1 MTKYK
6 FILVMFTIILCFNS
20 AKSWGQDIVNLRHTV
35 QRGETIE
42 ILADKYRLT
51 TDMLKAVNLG
61 MDTFY
66 TGMEILVPVDKKYMW
81 LRSEDD
87 GEVILKDIAG
97 YFSEYQEASRVFNT
111 GDYKKADKLFGATI
125 RNHGKYLPC
134 EEAYFGRA
142 MCDYNRNKWSSAIEG
157 FAQVISIEECP
168 EELREQSRSLKANAE
183 EKREAR
189 NQRTANFFNGL
200 FQAAAEVGTAYMAAS
215 QANAVQGSY
224 NYPSMPQGKSLGTM
238 SNAEFTN
245 YVNTSLYQLAN
256 YSMMQVEQQWKQ
268 EEIQVKTGY
277 ASTYRQLHGGKEPS
291 AEEIQAAYNNYMQ
304 SKVNASKTVQQA
316 SSGMYDRQLRI
327 SDNSSNSSKKKTASG
342 FVCSICRDS
351 HICQT
356 CNGSGWQNGMGDNHD
371 HYGAGIN
378 KIPCGNCS
386 NGRSKGDGICHY
398 CK

>member
-1 MTKYK
+1 MRKYNFIMVM
-6 FILVMFTIILCFNS
+6 FILLCS
-20 AKSWGQDIVNLRHTV
+20 VKSWGQDIVNLRHIV

-51 TDMLKAVNLG
+51 TDILKAVNLG

-66 TGMEILVPVDKKYMW
+66 TGMEVLVPVDKKYMW

-87 GEVILKDIAG
+87 SETILKDIAG
-97 YFSEYQEASRVFNT
+97 YFSEYQEASRVFST
-111 GDYKKADKLFGATI
+111 GDYKKADKLLETTI

-157 FAQVISIEECP
+157 FAQVISIDDCP
-168 EELREQSRSLKANAE
+168 MELREQSRSLKANAE

-189 NQRTANFFNGL
+189 NQRTANFFSGF
-200 FQAAAEVGTAYMAAS
+200 FQAAVEVGTAYMAAS
-215 QANAVQGSY
+215 QANAGQGSY
-224 NYPSMPQGKSLGTM
+224 NYPTVSQGKSLGSM

-245 YVNTSLYQLAN
+245 YVNTSLSQLAN

-268 EEIQVKTGY
+268 EEIQVRTGY

-291 AEEIQAAYNNYMQ
+291 AAEIQAAYNNYMQ
-304 SKVNASKTVQQA
+304 IKVNAYKTVQQA
-316 SSGMYDRQLRI
+316 SSGMYDRQLGI
-327 SDNSSNSSKKKTASG
+327 SDNSSNNSKKKTVSG
-342 FVCSICRDS
+342 FVCSQCRDT
-351 HICQT
+351 HVCQT
-356 CNGSGWQNGMGDNHD
+356 CNGSGWQHSDMGEIHE
-371 HYGAGIN
+371 HGGGIGRI
-378 KIPCGNCS
+378 KCGNC
-386 NGRSKGDGICHY
+386 KGSGKCSF

>member
-1 MTKYK
+1 MRKYNFIMVM
-6 FILVMFTIILCFNS
+6 FILLCS
-20 AKSWGQDIVNLRHTV
+20 VKSWGQDIVNLRHIV

-51 TDMLKAVNLG
+51 TDILKAVNLG

-66 TGMEILVPVDKKYMW
+66 TGMEVLVPVDKKYMW

-87 GEVILKDIAG
+87 SETILKDIAG
-97 YFSEYQEASRVFNT
+97 YFSEYQEASRVFST
-111 GDYKKADKLFGATI
+111 GDYKKADKLFETTI

-157 FAQVISIEECP
+157 FAQVISIDDCP
-168 EELREQSRSLKANAE
+168 MELREQSRSLKANAE

-189 NQRTANFFNGL
+189 NQRTANFFSGF
-200 FQAAAEVGTAYMAAS
+200 FQAAVEVGTAYMAAS
-215 QANAVQGSY
+215 QANAGQGSY
-224 NYPSMPQGKSLGTM
+224 NYPTVSQGKSLGSM

-245 YVNTSLYQLAN
+245 YVNTSLSQLAN

-268 EEIQVKTGY
+268 EEIQVRTGY

-291 AEEIQAAYNNYMQ
+291 AAEIQAAYNNYMQ
-304 SKVNASKTVQQA
+304 TKVNAYKTVQQA
-316 SSGMYDRQLRI
+316 SSGMYDRQLGI
-327 SDNSSNSSKKKTASG
+327 SDNSSNNSKKKTVSG
-342 FVCSICRDS
+342 FVCSQCRDT
-351 HICQT
+351 HVCHT
-356 CNGSGWQNGMGDNHD
+356 CNGSGWQHSDMGEMHE
-371 HYGAGIN
+371 HGGGIGRI
-378 KIPCGNCS
+378 KCGNC
-386 NGRSKGDGICHY
+386 KGSGKCSF

>member
-1 MTKYK
+1 MRKYK
-6 FILVMFTIILCFNS
+6 FIMVMFVLLCSYF
-20 AKSWGQDIVNLRHTV
+20 AKSWGQDIVNLRHIV

-51 TDMLKAVNLG
+51 TDILKAVNLG

-66 TGMEILVPVDKKYMW
+66 TGMEVLVPVDKKYMW

-111 GDYKKADKLFGATI
+111 GDYKKADKLFESTI

-157 FAQVISIEECP
+157 FAQVISINECP

-189 NQRTANFFNGL
+189 NQRTANFFSGL
-200 FQAAAEVGTAYMAAS
+200 FQAAEEVGTAYMAAS
-215 QANAVQGSY
+215 QANVGQGSY
-224 NYPSMPQGKSLGTM
+224 NYPSMSQGKSLGSM

-268 EEIQVKTGY
+268 EEIQVKTGF
-277 ASTYRQLHGGKEPS
+277 ASTYRHLHGGKEPS
-291 AEEIQAAYNNYMQ
+291 AEEVQAAYNNYMQ
-304 SKVNASKTVQQA
+304 TKVNAYKTVQQA
-316 SSGMYDRQLRI
+316 SSGMYDRELGI
-327 SDNSSNSSKKKTASG
+327 SGSGSTSGTSSSRKCMKLTATDNA
-342 FVCSICRDS
+342 
-351 HICQT
+351 H
-356 CNGSGWQNGMGDNHD
+356 CNGNGLCSKCNG
-371 HYGAGIN
+371 N
-378 KIPCGNCS
+378 KKYFE
-386 NGRSKGDGICHY
+386 NGRWVDPCVICGGLGVCPSCHGKGER
-398 CK
+398 

>member
-1 MTKYK
+1 MRKDYLILVF
-6 FILVMFTIILCFNS
+6 FILLCSHF
-20 AKSWGQDIVNLRHTV
+20 AKSWGKGIVNLRHIV

-42 ILADKYRLT
+42 ILAGKYKLT

-61 MDTFY
+61 MNTFY
-66 TGMEILVPVDKKYMW
+66 TGMEVLVPVDKKYMW

-87 GEVILKDIAG
+87 SEVILKDIAG

-111 GDYKKADKLFGATI
+111 GDYKKADKLFESTI

-142 MCDYNRNKWSSAIEG
+142 MCDYNRNKWSFAIDG
-157 FAQVISIEECP
+157 FAQVICIDECP

-183 EKREAR
+183 ERREAR
-189 NQRTANFFNGL
+189 NQRTANFFSGL

-215 QANAVQGSY
+215 QANVGQGSY
-224 NYPSMPQGKSLGTM
+224 NYPSMPQGMSLGSM
-238 SNAEFTN
+238 NNAEFTN

-268 EEIQVKTGY
+268 EEIQVKTGF
-277 ASTYRQLHGGKEPS
+277 ATTYRQLHGGKEPS
-291 AEEIQAAYNNYMQ
+291 AEEVQAAYNNYMQ
-304 SKVNASKTVQQA
+304 TKANAYSTVQKA
-316 SSGMYDRQLRI
+316 SSGMYDRELGI
-327 SDNSSNSSKKKTASG
+327 SGSSFNKKSSSG
-342 FVCSICRDS
+342 YACSQCRDT
-351 HICQT
+351 HVCQT
-356 CNGSGWQNGMGDNHD
+356 CNGSGWQSGMGDNHD
-371 HYGAGIN
+371 HYGAGVN

-386 NGRSKGDGICHY
+386 NGCSKGDGICHY

>member
-1 MTKYK
+1 MRRLY
-6 FILVMFTIILCFNS
+6 FIKVVFTLLLCLSF
-20 AKSWGQDIVNLRHTV
+20 AKSWGQDIVNLRHIV

-42 ILADKYRLT
+42 ILADKYKLT
-51 TDMLKAVNLG
+51 TDILKTVNLG

-66 TGMEILVPVDKKYMW
+66 TGMEVLIPVDKKYMW

-87 GEVILKDIAG
+87 GEIILKDIAG
-97 YFSEYQEASRVFNT
+97 YFSEYQEASRVFNA
-111 GDYKKADKLFGATI
+111 GDYKKADKLFEATI

-134 EEAYFGRA
+134 EEAYLGRA
-142 MCDYNRNKWSSAIEG
+142 MCDYNRSKWSSAVEG

-168 EELREQSRSLKANAE
+168 EELREQSRNLKAKAE
-183 EKREAR
+183 EQREAR
-189 NQRTANFFNGL
+189 SQRTANFFSGL

-215 QANAVQGSY
+215 QANAGQANY
-224 NYPSMPQGKSLGTM
+224 NYPSMPQGVSLGSM

-245 YVNTSLYQLAN
+245 YVNTSLSQLAN

-268 EEIQVKTGY
+268 EEIQVKTGF

-291 AEEIQAAYNNYMQ
+291 AEEVQAAYNNYMQ
-304 SKVNASKTVQQA
+304 TKVNAYKTVQQA
-316 SSGMYDRQLRI
+316 SSGMYDRELGI
-327 SDNSSNSSKKKTASG
+327 SGNGSSKSTSSG
-342 FVCSICRDS
+342 YACSQCRDT
-351 HICQT
+351 HVCQT
-356 CNGSGWQNGMGDNHD
+356 CNGSGWQSGMGDNHD

>member
-1 MTKYK
+1 
-6 FILVMFTIILCFNS
+6 
-20 AKSWGQDIVNLRHTV
+20 
-35 QRGETIE
+35 
-42 ILADKYRLT
+42 
-51 TDMLKAVNLG
+51 
-61 MDTFY
+61 
-66 TGMEILVPVDKKYMW
+66 MEVLVPVDKKYMW

-87 GEVILKDIAG
+87 SETILKDIAG

-111 GDYKKADKLFGATI
+111 GDYKKADKLFESTI

-157 FAQVISIEECP
+157 FAQVISIDECP
-168 EELREQSRSLKANAE
+168 KELREQSRSLKANAE
-183 EKREAR
+183 ERREAR
-189 NQRTANFFNGL
+189 SQRTANFFSGL
-200 FQAAAEVGTAYMAAS
+200 FQVAAEVGTAYMAAS

-256 YSMMQVEQQWKQ
+256 YSMMQVGQQWKQ

-291 AEEIQAAYNNYMQ
+291 AEEIQAAYDNCIQ
-304 SKVNASKTVQQA
+304 TKVNASKTVQQA
-316 SSGMYDRQLRI
+316 SSGMYDRQLGI

-351 HICQT
+351 HVCQT

-371 HYGAGIN
+371 YYGAGIN

>member
-1 MTKYK
+1 MRKYD
-6 FILVMFTIILCFNS
+6 FILVMFILLCTCFT
-20 AKSWGQDIVNLRHTV
+20 KSWGQDIVNLHHIV

-51 TDMLKAVNLG
+51 TDILKAVNLG

-66 TGMEILVPVDKKYMW
+66 TGMEVLVPVDKKYMG

-87 GEVILKDIAG
+87 SETILKDIAG
-97 YFSEYQEASRVFNT
+97 YFSEYQEASRVFNA
-111 GDYKKADKLFGATI
+111 GDYKKADKLFESTI

-142 MCDYNRNKWSSAIEG
+142 MCDYNRNKWGSAIEG
-157 FAQVISIEECP
+157 FAQVINIDECP

-215 QANAVQGSY
+215 QANAIQGSY

-245 YVNTSLYQLAN
+245 YVNTSLSQLAN

-268 EEIQVKTGY
+268 EEIQVKTGF

-291 AEEIQAAYNNYMQ
+291 TEEVQAAYNNYMQ
-304 SKVNASKTVQQA
+304 TKANAYKTVQQA
-316 SSGMYDRQLRI
+316 SSGLYDRQLGI
-327 SDNSSNSSKKKTASG
+327 SGSSSAGSTSSSRKCMKLTATDNA
-342 FVCSICRDS
+342 
-351 HICQT
+351 H
-356 CNGSGWQNGMGDNHD
+356 CNGNGLCSKCNG
-371 HYGAGIN
+371 N
-378 KIPCGNCS
+378 KKYFE
-386 NGRSKGDGICHY
+386 NGRWIDPCVICGGSGMCPSCHGTGER
-398 CK
+398 

>member
-1 MTKYK
+1 MRKYK
-6 FILVMFTIILCFNS
+6 FIMVMFILLCSYF
-20 AKSWGQDIVNLRHTV
+20 AKSWGQDIVNLRHIV

-51 TDMLKAVNLG
+51 TDILKAVNLG

-66 TGMEILVPVDKKYMW
+66 TGMEVLVPVDKKYMW

-111 GDYKKADKLFGATI
+111 GDYKKADKLFESTI
-125 RNHGKYLPC
+125 QNHGKYLPC

-157 FAQVISIEECP
+157 FAQVISIDECP

-189 NQRTANFFNGL
+189 NQRTANFFSGL

-215 QANAVQGSY
+215 QANVGQGSC
-224 NYPSMPQGKSLGTM
+224 NYPSMSQGKSLGSM

-268 EEIQVKTGY
+268 EEIQVKTGF

-291 AEEIQAAYNNYMQ
+291 AEEVQAAYNNYMQ
-304 SKVNASKTVQQA
+304 NKVNAYKTVQQA
-316 SSGMYDRQLRI
+316 SSGMYDRELGITGSSSTGTTSSSRKCMKLTAT
-327 SDNSSNSSKKKTASG
+327 DNA
-342 FVCSICRDS
+342 
-351 HICQT
+351 H
-356 CNGSGWQNGMGDNHD
+356 CNGNGLCSKCNG
-371 HYGAGIN
+371 N
-378 KIPCGNCS
+378 KKYFE
-386 NGRSKGDGICHY
+386 NGRWVDPCVICGGSGMCPSCHGTGER
-398 CK
+398 

>member
-1 MTKYK
+1 MI
-6 FILVMFTIILCFNS
+6 FLSNP
-20 AKSWGQDIVNLRHTV
+20 AKSWGQDIVKLSHIV

-42 ILADKYRLT
+42 NLADKYRLT
-51 TDMLKAVNLG
+51 TDILKTVNLG

-66 TGMEILVPVDKKYMW
+66 TGLEVFIPVDKKYLW
-81 LRSEDD
+81 LRSEEDS
-87 GEVILKDIAG
+87 EKILEDIAG
-97 YFSEYQEASRVFNT
+97 YFSEYQEASRIFNS
-111 GDYKKADKLFGATI
+111 GDYKKADKLFESTI
-125 RNHGKYLPC
+125 QNHGKYLPC
-134 EEAYFGRA
+134 EEAYFGKA
-142 MCDYNRNKWSSAIEG
+142 MCDYNRKKWSSAIDG
-157 FAQVISIEECP
+157 FSQVISIDECP
-168 EELREQSRSLKANAE
+168 EELKEQSRSLKANAE
-183 EKREAR
+183 DQREAR
-189 NQRTANFFNGL
+189 NQRTANFFSGL

-215 QANAVQGSY
+215 QANAGQTGY
-224 NYPSMPQGKSLGTM
+224 NYPSMPQGKSLGSM

-245 YVNTSLYQLAN
+245 YVNTSLAQLAN

-268 EEIQVKTGY
+268 EEIQVKTGF

-291 AEEIQAAYNNYMQ
+291 AEEIQAAYDNCIQ
-304 SKVNASKTVQQA
+304 TKVNASKTVQQA
-316 SSGMYDRQLRI
+316 SSGMYDRQLGI

-351 HICQT
+351 HVCQT

-386 NGRSKGDGICHY
+386 NGRSKGDGICHF

>member
-1 MTKYK
+1 MRKYK
-6 FILVMFTIILCFNS
+6 FIMVMFVLLCSYF
-20 AKSWGQDIVNLRHTV
+20 AKSWGQDIVNLRHIV

-51 TDMLKAVNLG
+51 TDILKAVNLG
-61 MDTFY
+61 IDTFY
-66 TGMEILVPVDKKYMW
+66 TGMEVLVPVDKKYMW

-87 GEVILKDIAG
+87 SEVILKDIAG

-111 GDYKKADKLFGATI
+111 GDYKKADKLFESTI

-157 FAQVISIEECP
+157 FAQVISINECP

-189 NQRTANFFNGL
+189 NQRTANFFSGL

-215 QANAVQGSY
+215 QANAGQTGY
-224 NYPSMPQGKSLGTM
+224 NYPSMPQGKSLGSM

-245 YVNTSLYQLAN
+245 YVNTSLAQLAN

-268 EEIQVKTGY
+268 EEMQVKTGF
-277 ASTYRQLHGGKEPS
+277 ATSYRQLHGKDPS
-291 AEEIQAAYNNYMQ
+291 AEEVQAAYNNYMQ
-304 SKVNASKTVQQA
+304 TKVNAYKTVQQA
-316 SSGMYDRQLRI
+316 SSGMYDRELGI
-327 SDNSSNSSKKKTASG
+327 SGSASNKRTSSGYN
-342 FVCSICRDS
+342 CSQCRDT
-351 HICQT
+351 HVCQT

-386 NGRSKGDGICHY
+386 NGHSKGDGVCHF

>member
-1 MTKYK
+1 MRKDYLILVF
-6 FILVMFTIILCFNS
+6 FILLCSHF
-20 AKSWGQDIVNLRHTV
+20 AKSWGKGIVNLRHIV

-42 ILADKYRLT
+42 ILADKYKLT

-61 MDTFY
+61 MNTFY
-66 TGMEILVPVDKKYMW
+66 TGMEVLVPVDKKYMW

-87 GEVILKDIAG
+87 SEVILKDIAG

-111 GDYKKADKLFGATI
+111 GDYKKADKLFESTI

-142 MCDYNRNKWSSAIEG
+142 MCDYNRNKWSSAIDG
-157 FAQVISIEECP
+157 FAQVICIDECP

-183 EKREAR
+183 ERREAR
-189 NQRTANFFNGL
+189 NQRTANFFSGL

-215 QANAVQGSY
+215 QANVGQGSY
-224 NYPSMPQGKSLGTM
+224 NYPSMPQGMSLGSM
-238 SNAEFTN
+238 NNAEFTN

-268 EEIQVKTGY
+268 EEIQVKTGF
-277 ASTYRQLHGGKEPS
+277 ATTYRQLHGGKEPS
-291 AEEIQAAYNNYMQ
+291 AEEVQAAYNKYMQ
-304 SKVNASKTVQQA
+304 TKANAYSTVQKA
-316 SSGMYDRQLRI
+316 SSGMYDRELWI
-327 SDNSSNSSKKKTASG
+327 SGSSFNKKSSSG
-342 FVCSICRDS
+342 YACSQCRDT
-351 HICQT
+351 HVCQT
-356 CNGSGWQNGMGDNHD
+356 CNGSGWQSGMGDNHD
-371 HYGAGIN
+371 HYGAGVN

-386 NGRSKGDGICHY
+386 NGCSKGDGICHY

>member
-1 MTKYK
+1 MRKYK
-6 FILVMFTIILCFNS
+6 FIMVMFVLLCSYFT
-20 AKSWGQDIVNLRHTV
+20 KSWGQDIVNLRHIV

-51 TDMLKAVNLG
+51 TDILKAVNLG

-66 TGMEILVPVDKKYMW
+66 TGMEVLVPVDKKYMW

-111 GDYKKADKLFGATI
+111 GDYKKADKLFESTI

-157 FAQVISIEECP
+157 FAQVISIDECP

-189 NQRTANFFNGL
+189 NQRTANFFSGL

-215 QANAVQGSY
+215 QANVGQGSY
-224 NYPSMPQGKSLGTM
+224 NYPSMSQGKSLGSM

-256 YSMMQVEQQWKQ
+256 YSMTQVEQQWKQ
-268 EEIQVKTGY
+268 EEIQVKTGF

-291 AEEIQAAYNNYMQ
+291 AEEVQAAYNNYMQ
-304 SKVNASKTVQQA
+304 NKVNAYKTVQQA
-316 SSGMYDRQLRI
+316 SSGMYDRELGITGSSSTGTTSSSRKCMKLTAT
-327 SDNSSNSSKKKTASG
+327 DNA
-342 FVCSICRDS
+342 
-351 HICQT
+351 H
-356 CNGSGWQNGMGDNHD
+356 CNGNGLCSKCNG
-371 HYGAGIN
+371 N
-378 KIPCGNCS
+378 KKYFE
-386 NGRSKGDGICHY
+386 NGRWVDPCVICGGSGMCPSCHGTGER
-398 CK
+398 

>member
-1 MTKYK
+1 MRKYNFIMVM
-6 FILVMFTIILCFNS
+6 FILLCS
-20 AKSWGQDIVNLRHTV
+20 VKSWGQDIVNLRHIV

-51 TDMLKAVNLG
+51 TDILKAVNLG

-66 TGMEILVPVDKKYMW
+66 TGMEVLVPVDKKYMW

-87 GEVILKDIAG
+87 SETILKDIAG
-97 YFSEYQEASRVFNT
+97 YFSEYQEASRVFST
-111 GDYKKADKLFGATI
+111 GDYKKADKLFETTI

-157 FAQVISIEECP
+157 FAQVISIDDCP
-168 EELREQSRSLKANAE
+168 MELREQSRSLKANAE

-189 NQRTANFFNGL
+189 NQRTANFFSGF
-200 FQAAAEVGTAYMAAS
+200 FQAAVEVGTAYMAAS
-215 QANAVQGSY
+215 QANAGQGSY
-224 NYPSMPQGKSLGTM
+224 NYPTVSQGKSLGSM

-245 YVNTSLYQLAN
+245 YVNTSLSQLAN

-268 EEIQVKTGY
+268 EEIQVRTGY

-291 AEEIQAAYNNYMQ
+291 AAEIQAAYTNYMQ
-304 SKVNASKTVQQA
+304 TKVNAYKTVQQA
-316 SSGMYDRQLRI
+316 SSGMYDRQLGI
-327 SDNSSNSSKKKTASG
+327 SDNSSNNSKKKTVSG
-342 FVCSICRDS
+342 FVCSQCRDT
-351 HICQT
+351 HVCQT
-356 CNGSGWQNGMGDNHD
+356 CNGSGWQHSDMGEIHE
-371 HYGAGIN
+371 HGGGIGRI
-378 KIPCGNCS
+378 KCGNC
-386 NGRSKGDGICHY
+386 KGSGKCSF

>member
-1 MTKYK
+1 MI
-6 FILVMFTIILCFNS
+6 FLSNP
-20 AKSWGQDIVNLRHTV
+20 AKSWGQDIVKLSHIV

-42 ILADKYRLT
+42 NLADKYRLT
-51 TDMLKAVNLG
+51 TDILKTVNLG

-66 TGMEILVPVDKKYMW
+66 TGLEVFIPVDKKYLW
-81 LRSEDD
+81 LRSEEDS
-87 GEVILKDIAG
+87 EKILEDIAG
-97 YFSEYQEASRVFNT
+97 YFSEYQEASRIFNS
-111 GDYKKADKLFGATI
+111 GDYKKADKLFESTI
-125 RNHGKYLPC
+125 QNHGKYLPC
-134 EEAYFGRA
+134 EEAYFGKA
-142 MCDYNRNKWSSAIEG
+142 MCDYNRKKWSSAIDG
-157 FAQVISIEECP
+157 FSQVISIDECP
-168 EELREQSRSLKANAE
+168 EELKEQSRSLKANAE
-183 EKREAR
+183 DQREAR
-189 NQRTANFFNGL
+189 NQRTANFFSGL

-215 QANAVQGSY
+215 QANAGQTGY
-224 NYPSMPQGKSLGTM
+224 NYPSMPQGKSLGSM

-245 YVNTSLYQLAN
+245 YVNTSLAQLAN

-268 EEIQVKTGY
+268 EEMQVKTGF
-277 ASTYRQLHGGKEPS
+277 ATSYRQLHGKDPS
-291 AEEIQAAYNNYMQ
+291 AEEMQAAYNNYMQ
-304 SKVNASKTVQQA
+304 TKVNAYKTVQQA
-316 SSGMYDRQLRI
+316 SSGMYDRELGI

-351 HICQT
+351 HVCQT

>member
-1 MTKYK
+1 MRKYK
-6 FILVMFTIILCFNS
+6 FIMVMFVLLCSYFT
-20 AKSWGQDIVNLRHTV
+20 KSWGQDIVNLRHIV

-51 TDMLKAVNLG
+51 TDILKAVNLG

-66 TGMEILVPVDKKYMW
+66 TGMEVLVPVDKKYMW

-111 GDYKKADKLFGATI
+111 GDYKKADKLFESTI

-157 FAQVISIEECP
+157 FAQVICIDECP
-168 EELREQSRSLKANAE
+168 EELREQSRGLKAKAE
-183 EKREAR
+183 EKLEAR
-189 NQRTANFFNGL
+189 NQRTANFFSGL

-215 QANAVQGSY
+215 QVNTGQGSY
-224 NYPSMPQGKSLGTM
+224 NYPSMPQGKSLGSM

-245 YVNTSLYQLAN
+245 YVNTSLTQLAN

-268 EEIQVKTGY
+268 EEIQVKTGF

-291 AEEIQAAYNNYMQ
+291 AEEVQAAYNSYMQ
-304 SKVNASKTVQQA
+304 NKVNAYKTVQQA
-316 SSGMYDRQLRI
+316 SSGMYDRELGI
-327 SDNSSNSSKKKTASG
+327 NGSSSNDSKKKTASG
-342 FVCSICRDS
+342 FVCSVCRDS
-351 HICQT
+351 HVCQT
-356 CNGSGWQNGMGDNHD
+356 CNGSGWQSGMGDNHD